1 MEIQQLKERI
11 EKMAKH
17 HQIEIL
23 KILSFKK
30 AAINENNN
38 GSFINLTELDS
49 NIIDSLREYINY
61 VDTQENSLKE
71 IENEKT
77 RLENI
82 FFKDNKESNNMYI

>member
-11 EKMAKH
+11 ENLTKY

-23 KILSFKK
+23 RILTVKN
-30 AAINENNN
+30 ATINENNN

-49 NIIDSLREYINY
+49 NIINSLHEYIKY
-61 VDTQENSLKE
+61 VDAQEDSLKE
-71 IENEKT
+71 IETEKE

-82 FFKDNKESNNMYI
+82 FFKDNKESGNIYV

>member
-11 EKMAKH
+11 EKLTKH

-23 KILSFKK
+23 RILSVKNTT
-30 AAINENNN
+30 INENNN

-49 NIIDSLREYINY
+49 SILNSLHEYIKY
-61 VDTQENSLKE
+61 VDAQEDSLKE
-71 IENEKT
+71 METEKE

-82 FFKDNKESNNMYI
+82 FFKDNKESSNIYV